1 MSYPV
6 IVNIPHASVELPDFD
21 DYVLSPDAVREE
33 ARLLADLY
41 TDELIDEAENVE
53 RVVAPVSRLY
63 VDTERFADD
72 DKEEAARY
80 GMGVLYTKTHDGVYL
95 RPPVSDERRSELL
108 KQWYEPHH
116 ARLTQAVD
124 TALSTAGK
132 ALIIDLH
139 SYPTRFDMLGI
150 KGKYTPDICIGCDA
164 FHGDITVLE
173 TLVNWCYENKYT
185 CAVNN
190 PFAGSVVPLKHFGK
204 NKAVASFMLEIR
216 RSLYMNEETFEKT
229 EGFFTLKNALAGLI
243 RTLSADI

>member
-21 DYVLSPDAVREE
+21 DYVLSPDAVRKE

-53 RVVAPVSRLY
+53 RVVAPVSRVY

-72 DKEEAARY
+72 DKEDAARY

-95 RPPVSDERRSELL
+95 RQPVSEEWRSELL
-108 KQWYEPHH
+108 KQWYKPHH
-116 ARLTQAVD
+116 ARLTQSVD
-124 TALSTAGK
+124 TALSTEGK

-173 TLVNWCYENKYT
+173 TLVNWCFENKYT

-190 PFAGSVVPLKHFGK
+190 PFSDSVVPLKHYGK

-229 EGFFTLKNALAGLI
+229 ASFFTLKKALAELMGKI
-243 RTLSADI
+243 SSKD

>member
-21 DYVLSPDAVREE
+21 DYVLSPDAVRKE

-53 RVVAPVSRLY
+53 RVVAPVSRVY

-72 DKEEAARY
+72 EKEEAARY
-80 GMGVLYTKTHDGVYL
+80 GMGVLYTKTHDGVFL

-108 KQWYEPHH
+108 KKWYEPHH

-124 TALSTAGK
+124 TALSKAGK
-132 ALIIDLH
+132 VLIIDLH
-139 SYPTRFDMLGI
+139 SYPTHFDMLGI

-173 TLVNWCYENKYT
+173 KLVNWCYENKYT

-190 PFAGSVVPLKHFGK
+190 PFSGSVVPLKHFGK
-204 NKAVASFMLEIR
+204 NKTVASFMLEIR

-229 EGFFTLKNALAGLI
+229 EGFFTLKNALAGLV

>member
-6 IVNIPHASVELPDFD
+6 IVNIPHASVEIPDFD
-21 DYVLSPDAVREE
+21 DYVLSPDTVLEE

-53 RVVAPVSRLY
+53 HVVASVSRLY

-72 DKEEAARY
+72 DKEEATRY

-108 KQWYEPHH
+108 KKWYEPHH
-116 ARLTQAVD
+116 ARLTHLVD
-124 TALSTAGK
+124 TALSNAGK
-132 ALIIDLH
+132 ALILDLH

-150 KGKYTPDICIGCDA
+150 KGKYTPDICIGCDV

-173 TLVNWCYENKYT
+173 TLVNWCFENKYT
-185 CAVNN
+185 CAINN
-190 PFAGSVVPLKHFGK
+190 PFSGSVVPLKHYEK
-204 NKAVASFMLEIR
+204 KTVTSFMLEIR
-216 RSLYMNEETFEKT
+216 RSLYMNEKTFEKT
-229 EGFFTLKNALAGLI
+229 ASFFMLQNALAELI
-243 RTLSADI
+243 GKLSL